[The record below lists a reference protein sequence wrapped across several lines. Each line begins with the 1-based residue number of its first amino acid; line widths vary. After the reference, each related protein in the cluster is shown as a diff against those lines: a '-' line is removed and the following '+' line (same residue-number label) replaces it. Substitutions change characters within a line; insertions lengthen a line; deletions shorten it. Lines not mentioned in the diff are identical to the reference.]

1 MPDAIDLRS
10 DTVTRPTAAMKQAM
24 LEAELGDDV
33 FGDDPTVNALEAKA
47 AALAGKAAG
56 LFLPTGTQSN
66 LVGLLAHCQ
75 RGDEYIVGQQAH
87 AYCWEGGGAAVL
99 GGIQPQPLEQDA
111 RGCMSLAAIAAAVKP
126 DDSHFA
132 RTRLLALEN
141 TWGGRALDARYLDD
155 ATSVARQHGLATH
168 LDGARVFNAVIAT
181 GQSLADMARDF
192 DTVSICLSKGLG
204 APAGSV
210 LVGSQDLVDSARR
223 WRKVTGGGMRQS
235 GMLAAA
241 GIHALD
247 NHVDRLAEDHAR
259 AEKLATGLRGLGYDV
274 DGPETNMVFVTP
286 GAAGD
291 RLKTLAEERGI
302 RLPAGEHIRLVLHLD
317 IDDAAL
323 EQVLDLFAA
332 ARA

>member
-1 MPDAIDLRS
+1 MIDLRS

-24 LEAELGDDV
+24 MDAELGDDV
-33 FGDDPTVNALEAKA
+33 FGDDPTVKALEAKA
-47 AALAGKAAG
+47 ASLAGKAAG

-66 LVGLLAHCQ
+66 LVGLLAHCE

-87 AYCWEGGGAAVL
+87 TYRWEGGGAAVL
-99 GGIQPQPLEQDA
+99 GGIQPQPLEQDD
-111 RGCMSLAAIAAAVKP
+111 RGCMSLDAIRAAVKP

-132 RTRLLALEN
+132 RTKLLALEN
-141 TWGGRALDARYLDD
+141 TWWGRTLDAAYL
-155 ATSVARQHGLATH
+155 AEAIALARDFDLATH
-168 LDGARVFNAVIAT
+168 LDGARVFNAVVAT
-181 GQSLADMARDF
+181 GQSLQDMAAGF

-210 LVGSQDLVDSARR
+210 LVGREDLVERARR

-247 NHVDRLAEDHAR
+247 HHVERLAEDHAR
-259 AEKLATGLRGLGYDV
+259 AEKLAVGLRALGYEV
-274 DGPETNMVFVTP
+274 DGPETNMVFVQP
-286 GAAGD
+286 GVARNRLEALAA
-291 RLKTLAEERGI
+291 ERGV
-302 RLPAGEHIRLVLHLD
+302 RMMFGEEMRLVLHLD

-323 EQVLDLFAA
+323 EQVVALFAA